1 MPVKYAW
8 RQTASRRD
16 VSPKFATHN
25 SFHTSFPFFCDHA
38 PADLSN
44 GLKPAG
50 ANRWFR
56 HTPAVREAPWRSAPH
71 RWSAVSCIYCGHH
84 ENGIISAI
92 YDSISQRPLTER
104 DESAQKNTLCHL
116 EHGELIEAF
125 KRHDPVQARRSMERH
140 LGRKIKKTYSD
151 ALSGSVAKAQVYQV

>member
-1 MPVKYAW
+1 M
-8 RQTASRRD
+8 SRRLAAHLRSESD
-16 VSPKFATHN
+16 IEHLRKNYEEMLACSESGDIKGLNVRGQQ
-25 SFHTSFPFFCDHA
+25 FHA
-38 PADLSN
+38 YIV
-44 GLKPAG
+44 GIMK
-50 ANRWFR
+50 
-56 HTPAVREAPWRSAPH
+56 
-71 RWSAVSCIYCGHH
+71 
-84 ENGIISAI
+84 NGIISAI